1 MKTNDEG
8 IKLIKSFEGCR
19 LTAYLDLVGI
29 WTIGYGHTKGVKK
42 GQTITEATATAYLKE
57 DLTESE
63 NAVNKWMNK
72 YSFNSNE
79 FSALVSFT
87 FNCGAGSL
95 NNLVKNGARTKAE
108 IAKYITLYNKGAN
121 GKYLEGL
128 ARRRKAEKELFLK
141 KVSETTSEPVAPQ
154 LSDDTLYKIAVD
166 VCRGLY
172 GDNDERV
179 TALTKAGYDAKAVQK
194 EVNRIF
200 KFGYILGQTYTIHVA
215 TFLNI
220 RNLPNFTTSEV
231 VGKIKGG
238 KTITPIDAKREGDYV
253 WLKCGQ
259 GWCCAGN
266 SNVTYIHD

>member
-19 LTAYLDLVGI
+19 LSAYVDPVGV

-42 GQTITEATATAYLKE
+42 GMTITEAKATEYLKQ

-63 NAVNKWMNK
+63 NAVSKWMGK

-128 ARRRKAEKELFLK
+128 ARRRRAEKELFLK
-141 KVSETTSEPVAPQ
+141 PASETNEEPVAPI
-154 LSDDTLYKIAVD
+154 SDDTIYKVAVD
-166 VCRGLY
+166 VCKGLY
-172 GDNDERV
+172 GDNEDRV

-200 KFGYILGQTYTIHVA
+200 KFGYILGQTYTIHVG

-220 RNLPNFTTSEV
+220 RNLPNFDQSNI

-238 KTITPIDAKREGDYV
+238 KTITPKDIILKGNVV
-253 WLKCGQ
+253 WMNNGQ
-259 GWCCAGN
+259 GWCCARSG
-266 SNVTYIHD
+266 NVTYIF

>member
-19 LTAYLDLVGI
+19 LKAYLDPVGI
-29 WTIGYGHTKGVKK
+29 PTIGYGHTKGVKM
-42 GQTITEATATAYLKE
+42 GQTITEATATIYLKE

-141 KVSETTSEPVAPQ
+141 EVNETINEPVAPQ
-154 LSDDTLYKIAVD
+154 LSDDTLYNVAVD
-166 VCRGLY
+166 VCKGLY
-172 GDNDERV
+172 GDNEDRV

-194 EVNRIF
+194 EVNRIY
-200 KFGYILGQTYTIHVA
+200 KFGYILGQTYTVHVGS
-215 TFLNI
+215 FLNI
-220 RNLPNFTTSEV
+220 RNLPNFDQSNL

-238 KTITPIDAKREGDYV
+238 KTITPKDIIRKGDVIWMYS
-253 WLKCGQ
+253 GQ
-259 GWCCAGN
+259 GWCCARSG
-266 SNVTYIHD
+266 SVTYIF